1 MVQLR
6 NLLWGLLPASD
17 SPSQSSEGDS
27 PRQGPETFSVLDS

>member
-17 SPSQSSEGDS
+17 SPSQSSEGDPQDRALKLS
-27 PRQGPETFSVLDS
+27 LS